1 MDKKLNKNIAI
12 VVGVVVVFVLFFIVN
27 SFIDFNRIGLNNQT
41 DENMITNNNL
51 PTVEGLVATDVQVGE
66 GLSAENGMLVT
77 VNYEGTLDDG
87 TIFDSSYKRNQ
98 PFQFVLGAGRVIQGW
113 DLGVAGMKVGGTR
126 ELKISP
132 ALGYG
137 DQELGP
143 IPANSNLNFKVE
155 LISVENLPTENTP
168 Q

>member
-12 VVGVVVVFVLFFIVN
+12 VVGVVVVFVLFFLVN
-27 SFIDFNRIGLNNQT
+27 SFIDFNSIGLNDQT
-41 DENMITNNNL
+41 NENMATNNNL
-51 PTVEGLVATDVQVGE
+51 PTVEGLVATDVQVGD
-66 GLSAENGMLVT
+66 GLVAENGMLVT

-98 PFQFVLGAGRVIQGW
+98 PFQFVLGAGEVIQGW
-113 DLGVAGMKVGGTR
+113 DLGVKGMKVGGTR

-132 ALGYG
+132 TLGYG
-137 DQELGP
+137 NQELGP

-155 LISVENLPTENTP
+155 LISVESLPAENT

>member
-1 MDKKLNKNIAI
+1 MEKKLNKNIA
-12 VVGVVVVFVLFFIVN
+12 VGVGIVVVFILFFLVN
-27 SFIDFNRIGLNNQT
+27 SFINFSGVSFDNQT
-41 DENMITNNNL
+41 NENMTAENNL
-51 PTVEGLVATDVQVGE
+51 PNVEGLVATDVQVGD
-66 GLSAENGMLVT
+66 GLVASDGMLIT

-87 TIFDSSYKRNQ
+87 TIFDSSFKRNQ
-98 PFQFVLGAGRVIQGW
+98 PFQFILGAGQVIKGW
-113 DLGVAGMKVGGTR
+113 DLGVKGMKVGGTR

-137 DQELGP
+137 EQAIGP

-155 LISVENLPTENTP
+155 LISVETLSTEST